1 MNPRKVHIVLKE
13 SVANDPAQREKAL
26 HRIETHFQVAS
37 QTPPDRLEYGI
48 VTAHATDDQ
57 ISALRKYDAVEAVS
71 EDEERSAI

>member
-1 MNPRKVHIVLKE
+1 MSPKKVHIVLKE
-13 SVANDPAQREKAL
+13 SIANDPAQREKAL
-26 HRIETHFQVAS
+26 RRIADHFRVAS

-57 ISALRKYDAVEAVS
+57 ISALRDYEAVEAVS